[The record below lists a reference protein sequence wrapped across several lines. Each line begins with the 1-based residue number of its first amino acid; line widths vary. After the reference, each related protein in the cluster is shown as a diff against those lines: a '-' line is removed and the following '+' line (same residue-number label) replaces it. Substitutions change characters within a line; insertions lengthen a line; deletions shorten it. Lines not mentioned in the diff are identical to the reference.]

1 MIKYSE
7 VKSKTRSWLNILKR
21 TAKQDCDKIFRNN
34 SNSIAI
40 KYFEINLVFIKDSE
54 TDEKIRLWYVY
65 E

>member
-7 VKSKTRSWLNILKR
+7 VKSKTRSWLNIVKR
-21 TAKQDCDKIFRNN
+21 IAKQDCDKIFRNN

-40 KYFEINLVFIKDSE
+40 KYFETNLVSIKDSE
-54 TDEKIRLWYVY
+54 TDEKIRLYVY